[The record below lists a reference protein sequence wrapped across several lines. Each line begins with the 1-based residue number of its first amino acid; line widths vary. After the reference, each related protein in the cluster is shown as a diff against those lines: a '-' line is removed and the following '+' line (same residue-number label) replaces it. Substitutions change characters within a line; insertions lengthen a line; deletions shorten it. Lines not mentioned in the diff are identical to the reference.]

1 MTQLALVI
9 DLNVCVGCH
18 ACVTS
23 CKQWNTSGTAGPLV
37 DQHAYGADPTGT
49 FFNRVQTFEVGEYPN
64 TQTVHFP
71 KSCLHC
77 EDPPCVPVC
86 PTGASYKRPEDGIVL
101 VDADKCI
108 GCKLLAL
115 VGVDWA
121 ARLGLLAQPG
131 RALHL
136 TGAALLLLLLC
147 GAGLVAATFHLGHPL
162 RAWRA
167 VMMWR
172 TSWLSREVIELPA
185 FMAVLALWGALQ
197 WRGGTPSMAIAAVA
211 SGLAVLL
218 FICTGMIYAA
228 VSVIREWASPLT
240 PLCFGLLGLASG
252 LLLAAALAACTASA
266 VAPALAWAA
275 LLALTVAA
283 GVRAGT
289 LWRNARL
296 VRKTT
301 LQTAIGVRH
310 PRIVQKH
317 ASTMAG
323 SFGNREFDHGRMAP
337 QVLKARWGA
346 ALLGF
351 ALPAAGLLL
360 MGGRPDAV
368 GLTALWALQWVGLLA
383 ERWVFFA
390 DGQHP
395 QNLYHPRPR

>member
-1 MTQLALVI
+1 MAPAWSMIFFTTLA
-9 DLNVCVGCH
+9 
-18 ACVTS
+18 
-23 CKQWNTSGTAGPLV
+23 GTGQGL
-37 DQHAYGADPTGT
+37 
-49 FFNRVQTFEVGEYPN
+49 
-64 TQTVHFP
+64 
-71 KSCLHC
+71 
-77 EDPPCVPVC
+77 
-86 PTGASYKRPEDGIVL
+86 
-101 VDADKCI
+101 
-108 GCKLLAL
+108 LLAL

-131 RALHL
+131 RGFHL
-136 TGAALLLLLLC
+136 IGAGLVLLLC
-147 GAGLVAATFHLGHPL
+147 GAGLLAATFHLGHPL

-172 TSWLSREVIELPA
+172 TSWLSREVIVLPA
-185 FMAVLALWGALQ
+185 FMAVVALWGGLQ
-197 WRGGTPSMAIAAVA
+197 WLGGAPSMLIAALA
-211 SGLAVLL
+211 SVLALAL

-252 LLLAAALAACTASA
+252 LLLAAALAAYAATA
-266 VAPALAWAA
+266 VVPALAAGA
-275 LLALTVAA
+275 LIALTLA
-283 GVRAGT
+283 GLVRAAT

-310 PRIVQKH
+310 PRIVQQH
-317 ASTMAG
+317 AGTMAG
-323 SFGNREFDHGRMAP
+323 SFGNREFDHGRTAM
-337 QVLKARWGA
+337 QVLQARWAA

-351 ALPAAGLLL
+351 VLPAGGLAL
-360 MGGRPDAV
+360 MVGRPDAV
-368 GLTALWALQWVGLLA
+368 GLSALCLLQWAGLLA